1 MKKRIPLK
9 VPCQKKEKKKRIPG
23 IPLHHRT
30 PPTAPSSCDG
40 ACSTTRPDNTVEVSR
55 VRG

>member
-30 PPTAPSSCDG
+30 
-40 ACSTTRPDNTVEVSR
+40 CSTTRPDNTVEVSR